1 MVSLAKDGPIYSVE
15 WSPNSSEF
23 TVVYGFMPAKVL
35 LHFCSTLLT
44 FPINYLF
51 NFRQQSTTPRLKQFL
66 ILELDLRM
74 PFTTALTETCLC

>member
-35 LHFCSTLLT
+35 LHICSTLLT
-44 FPINYLF
+44 
-51 NFRQQSTTPRLKQFL
+51 
-66 ILELDLRM
+66 
-74 PFTTALTETCLC
+74 